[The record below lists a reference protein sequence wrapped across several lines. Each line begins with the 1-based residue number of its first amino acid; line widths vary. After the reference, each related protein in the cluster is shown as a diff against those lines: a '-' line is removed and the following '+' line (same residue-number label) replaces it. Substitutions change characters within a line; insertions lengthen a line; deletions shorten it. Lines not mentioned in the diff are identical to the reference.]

1 MKIPQRLRL
10 PFYNKSEIHPDGP
23 AEKVKIRPNESE
35 NGGTVIRPDHE
46 THNEP
51 VGFWHPELR
60 KVRNRAFMKWIT
72 TTAFLMAFILAV
84 LSIYWGVFFKV
95 ENRLKHLRVYV
106 VDMDGAAPYDN
117 TGNQPLVGP
126 TITELVQKQLSSGK
140 PTLGWSVR
148 SGSEFNNDPLQV
160 RQAVSISQGRSLSC
174 SN

>member
-10 PFYNKSEIHPDGP
+10 PFYNKSEIYPDGP
-23 AEKVKIRPNESE
+23 AEKVRIRPNEAGS
-35 NGGTVIRPDHE
+35 GGTIIRPDHE

-84 LSIYWGVFFKV
+84 LSIYWGVFFQV
-95 ENRLKHLRVYV
+95 ENRLKHLLIYV

-126 TITELVQKQLSSGK
+126 TITELIQMQLSSSK
-140 PTLGWSVR
+140 PTLGWSIR
-148 SGSEFNNDPLQV
+148 SGSEFDNDPLKV
-160 RQAVSISQGRSLSC
+160 RQAVVSVTISCHL
-174 SN
+174 